1 MGDFLTPLL
10 GGFLIGLGSILAMLG
25 SGKVPGISGIAA
37 RLLKS
42 TCNDRSWRM
51 LFLISMIAGAGAIHF
66 FDVGWT
72 AYSIPGGRPLFIYGI
87 AGLLVGFGTRM
98 GRGCTSG
105 HGVCG
110 MGAGAKDAMAYTMT
124 FMATAIITVYLW
136 SILFGK
142 GVSG

>member
-1 MGDFLTPLL
+1 MNETLTPLV
-10 GGFLIGLGSILAMLG
+10 GGILIGLGSILAMIG

-37 RLLKS
+37 RLLRPSCDDK
-42 TCNDRSWRM
+42 SWRA
-51 LFLISMIAGAGAIHF
+51 LFLVSMIAGAGLIHF
-66 FDVGWT
+66 LNIGWT

-98 GRGCTSG
+98 GKGCTSG

-110 MGAGAKDAMAYTMT
+110 MGAGAKDAMVYTMT

-136 SILFGK
+136 NAFFGTEVT
-142 GVSG
+142 G